1 MGRVGGERERKKR
14 EKEERDGSGKQAF
27 FSNHFLVHVCIYTFR
42 KENGKRSVKLR
53 AFKKGHGQEG
63 RKSGTSREQSRVL
76 VTFFEEARL
85 KKNKKTKKGKC
96 VRSSLS
102 LFPVLLFK
110 KGKQLFTF
118 SRSR

>member
-85 KKNKKTKKGKC
+85 KKKQKNKKRQ
-96 VRSSLS
+96 VRPFLPLS
-102 LFPVLLFK
+102 FSVP
-110 KGKQLFTF
+110 TF
-118 SRSR
+118 